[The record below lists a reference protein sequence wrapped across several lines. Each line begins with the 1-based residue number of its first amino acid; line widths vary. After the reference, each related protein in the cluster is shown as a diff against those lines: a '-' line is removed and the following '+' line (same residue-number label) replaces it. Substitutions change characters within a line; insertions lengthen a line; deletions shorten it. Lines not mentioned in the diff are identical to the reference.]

1 MKSLERLG
9 LRLKEPVGLDELLS
23 ENFNP
28 QLYGL
33 SKSQEEKVRALR
45 DVVAEYMSI
54 REDITGKSISDSK
67 HAATIAGDRLR
78 RLDHEELWVAYMN
91 RANVVLSY
99 EMLFKG
105 SLDSV
110 NISARDIIA
119 RALSKQAT
127 NIIVFHNHPSGSPL
141 PSVSDI
147 EHTRKLTK
155 ACKLME
161 ISLLDHII
169 VSSGSFYSFADEQ
182 TLKFNSK

>member
-1 MKSLERLG
+1 
-9 LRLKEPVGLDELLS
+9 
-23 ENFNP
+23 
-28 QLYGL
+28 
-33 SKSQEEKVRALR
+33 
-45 DVVAEYMSI
+45 
-54 REDITGKSISDSK
+54 
-67 HAATIAGDRLR
+67 
-78 RLDHEELWVAYMN
+78 MN

-119 RALSKQAT
+119 KALSKQAT